1 MNLSYLPLKLCLLAE
16 KICLNQTKPI
26 RFSFSRVNQLF
37 KEYVYQCTVIQ
48 TGALISNNHLS
59 ENASENSLREKWY
72 GSKATLM
79 IIETS
84 SDLSSNDF
92 QFTEFEALCRLYRD
106 WIEQGSC
113 WESSSYISVHLCFF
127 TEYKE

>member
-26 RFSFSRVNQLF
+26 CFSFSRVKQLF

-72 GSKATLM
+72 VKWLNGSKATLM

-92 QFTEFEALCRLYRD
+92 
-106 WIEQGSC
+106 
-113 WESSSYISVHLCFF
+113 
-127 TEYKE
+127 